1 MRKIHRH
8 KGVFEYTGFGT
19 PIGLLNLRTNDCP
32 NIVLYDECHSLT
44 SKPRRFPLVTLG
56 TDPIADARTRTVHME
71 MFPLGTVGTEPVDDT
86 RSCTVH
92 MEILKNAP

>member
-1 MRKIHRH
+1 M
-8 KGVFEYTGFGT
+8 GFGT
-19 PIGLLNLRTNDCP
+19 PIGLLNLRTNICP
-32 NIVLYDECHSLT
+32 NISLQDKCQNLT
-44 SKPRRFPLVTLG
+44 SKPRRFPLGTLG
-56 TDPIADARTRTVHME
+56 TEPIADTRTHTVHME